1 MGLFCLDKTGSIPV
15 DTHVWQIAARDY
27 MPKLKQ
33 AKSLT
38 DKLYDEIGDYF
49 RDLWG
54 PYAGWAHS
62 VSISLIKVFSCST
75 QLSMK
80 FILLINVNIVG
91 MFWNFKIYLQNK
103 CLGLKLIV

>member
-1 MGLFCLDKTGSIPV
+1 MSWQVADCVGLFCLDKTGSIPV

-38 DKLYDEIGDYF
+38 DKLYEEIGDYF
-49 RDLWG
+49 RELWG

-62 VSISLIKVFSCST
+62 VSEPYCT
-75 QLSMK
+75 QNGQNHFLC
-80 FILLINVNIVG
+80 IN
-91 MFWNFKIYLQNK
+91 
-103 CLGLKLIV
+103 

>member
-1 MGLFCLDKTGSIPV
+1 MNYEDVNPDCQDFMVFDQVADCVGLFCLDKTGSIPV

-38 DKLYDEIGDYF
+38 DKLYEEIGDYF
-49 RDLWG
+49 RGLWG

-62 VSISLIKVFSCST
+62 VSIGLWHR
-75 QLSMK
+75 L
-80 FILLINVNIVG
+80 NEVG
-91 MFWNFKIYLQNK
+91 Y
-103 CLGLKLIV
+103 